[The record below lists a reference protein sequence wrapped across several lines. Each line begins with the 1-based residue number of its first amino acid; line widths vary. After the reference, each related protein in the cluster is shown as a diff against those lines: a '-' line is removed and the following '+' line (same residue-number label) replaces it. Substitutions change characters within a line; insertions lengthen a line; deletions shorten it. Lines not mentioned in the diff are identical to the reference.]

1 MTPDSTPPDRQPP
14 PEDDDVLDIELEEE
28 EAPQPL
34 PAVSPFAADDVLD
47 VTLDDEP
54 DAGAPATAAVSAP
67 EAAYPAVTEFPA
79 VTAEQ
84 AIAAKP
90 GVAVPCVCSATR
102 QHFDVRY
109 EEQEPGVFWA
119 AETVKTAAKETKG
132 GLAAAQGAVQGNFRM
147 GPDYVC
153 PYCGDGSLTLC
164 ERCQT
169 VLCLGATD
177 KTGGCQCPACS
188 TVLTPTGPLATSA
201 PTRGKGK
208 GKAS

>member
-1 MTPDSTPPDRQPP
+1 MTLDNAPPDRQPP
-14 PEDDDVLDIELEEE
+14 PEPEDDDVLDIELEEE
-28 EAPQPL
+28 PGAPL
-34 PAVSPFAADDVLD
+34 PAVSQPAADEVLD
-47 VTLDDEP
+47 VTLDEEP
-54 DAGAPATAAVSAP
+54 DD
-67 EAAYPAVTEFPA
+67 AAYPAVTEFPA
-79 VTAEQ
+79 VTPEQ

-90 GVAVPCVCSATR
+90 GVSVPCVCSATR

-119 AETVKTAAKETKG
+119 AETVKTAAKEAKG
-132 GLAAAQGAVQGNFRM
+132 GLAAAQGAAQGSFRM

-153 PYCGDGSLTLC
+153 PYCGDGALTLC

-177 KTGGCQCPACS
+177 KTGGCQCPACAS
-188 TVLTPTGPLATSA
+188 VLTPTGPLATSA

-208 GKAS
+208 GGKGKGG